1 MAKRRSIQQLKV
13 RLYFHSR
20 FHDLISPKILPKDK
34 RTRKG
39 KVMRNY
45 SRILFQFFLVSL
57 FMPSFKRKTKANK
70 ANKANRKTE
79 KKKNRKTDPKEI
91 DTEAK
96 VGQMLFLFYKILF
109 VEPLN

>member
-1 MAKRRSIQQLKV
+1 MQQLKV

-57 FMPSFKRKTKANK
+57 FMPSFKRKTKAK
-70 ANKANRKTE
+70 QTETQIQKKLIPRRKWV
-79 KKKNRKTDPKEI
+79 KRSF
-91 DTEAK
+91 
-96 VGQMLFLFYKILF
+96 LFLKFYLSNLKIENCLII
-109 VEPLN
+109 LHQDQQ